1 MLALTDVVVMGLLCE
16 EAFMFC
22 AAAPEVRL
30 TFVGEEFVGL
40 CCGESVRASRR
51 GGDEDEYAFAV
62 AEGAGG

>member
-22 AAAPEVRL
+22 AAAPEVKL

-40 CCGESVRASRR
+40 CCGEGARASRR
-51 GGDEDEYAFAV
+51 GGDEDE
-62 AEGAGG
+62 